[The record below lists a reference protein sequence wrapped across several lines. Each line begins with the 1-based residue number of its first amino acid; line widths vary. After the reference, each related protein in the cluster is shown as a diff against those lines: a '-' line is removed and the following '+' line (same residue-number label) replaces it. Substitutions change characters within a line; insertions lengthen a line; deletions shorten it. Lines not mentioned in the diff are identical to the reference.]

1 MMYHY
6 TVYYVEEE
14 SIFPQSCGVEASDR
28 VEALYAFLA
37 KEVPHKYVA
46 LVLCDDHE
54 GSEY

>member
-14 SIFPQSCGVEASDR
+14 SIFTQSYEVEASDR
-28 VEALYAFLA
+28 VEALNTFLA
-37 KEVPHKYVA
+37 NEIPHKYVS
-46 LVLCDDHE
+46 LVLCDDYE